1 MNQKDNEVI
10 KMEIHDDIYL
20 SVITIK
26 FKNYLVSF
34 LFNNKGHLS
43 IKVLCQSK
51 VKYLLRYI
59 VC

>member
-26 FKNYLVSF
+26 FKNLVSS
-34 LFNNKGHLS
+34 LFNNKGHL
-43 IKVLCQSK
+43 KVLCQSK